1 ILPSYNC
8 KDVVSKAID
17 SVVGQSYPDWELL
30 IVDDGSMDGP
40 LEILQRH
47 AANDARINVLTQPN
61 RGDSKARNLG
71 LSHAA
76 GEFICFLDADDWLP
90 PNSLQARMDKFK
102 TSDAINFVDGHVDVY
117 NEAATSVER
126 DWKPTFRGNPHQ
138 QLLRL
143 SPSCFLG
150 LTWMIRRRPGQ
161 VYQFNETLNHGEDL
175 LFYTELSR
183 QGGTY

>member
-1 ILPSYNC
+1 
-8 KDVVSKAID
+8 
-17 SVVGQSYPDWELL
+17 DWF
-30 IVDDGSMDGP
+30 P
-40 LEILQRH
+40 
-47 AANDARINVLTQPN
+47 
-61 RGDSKARNLG
+61 
-71 LSHAA
+71 
-76 GEFICFLDADDWLP
+76 AD
-90 PNSLQARMDKFK
+90 SLQARVDKLK
-102 TSDAINFVDGHVDVY
+102 ASDAINFVDGHVDVY

-183 QGGTY
+183 QGGTYDYVDETVYCYRNRTGSAMKNIDGLAEGYLALRKIFTESNHFTLTDRLIFEYKIRRIMFLTYLRSRNIAKALRYLVR